1 MRGWES
7 SPLAPCILG
16 FPGLGVRPSVHSLP
30 QPVGCAARVA
40 GFVCCENKEWAGAM
54 RAVSQHGP
62 TAWCPFGVQVDLAMT
77 AQPARPLGPDD
88 GRAGGLA
95 EVQHVIA
102 VSSCKGGAP
111 PALAAFVYSLCR

>member
-1 MRGWES
+1 
-7 SPLAPCILG
+7 
-16 FPGLGVRPSVHSLP
+16 
-30 QPVGCAARVA
+30 
-40 GFVCCENKEWAGAM
+40 
-54 RAVSQHGP
+54 
-62 TAWCPFGVQVDLAMT
+62 MT

-111 PALAAFVYSLCR
+111 PALAEFVNSLRRCGAGGRIGTRLQRYARNCQRVCAWHRTMLGKDRGV